1 MTIFISLVL
10 SKLLLDMGGDNAG
23 LILLRV
29 VSLVDYLD
37 GQLLTPINRV
47 EQARF
52 VDALDSFLRAAV
64 QDELNQRHFQ
74 LIIHLRAVGE
84 QQL

>member
-1 MTIFISLVL
+1 MTLFISLVL